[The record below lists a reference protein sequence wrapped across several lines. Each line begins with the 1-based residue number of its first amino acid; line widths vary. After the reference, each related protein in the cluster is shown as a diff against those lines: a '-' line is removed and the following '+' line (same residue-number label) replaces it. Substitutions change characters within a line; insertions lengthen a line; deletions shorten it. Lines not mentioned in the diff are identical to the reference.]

1 MAPLS
6 ILSFGVM
13 FLVGTDTFLVA
24 PLLPELTAR
33 FASPPASAGWMVSA
47 YAIGYCVT
55 AVFAGPV
62 SDRFDRRRVLVA
74 GMSAFSAATA
84 ACGLASTL
92 WQMIALRALAG
103 VCAAVAAPQVWA
115 AIPQLVPPGRV
126 VAAMAAPTAG
136 LTVAQLVGVPVGSL
150 LGAVST
156 AAPFLAVGAAG
167 AGTSLALWL
176 WYPPVPPQA
185 SKTRVIAQ
193 YGGLLAVPAAR
204 WRFAAY
210 FVFQLGNFAVLSF
223 APTWFSTDFALDA
236 TGVGYAMIALG
247 TGNTLGAL
255 AGPRIVARWGTGRT
269 LLGCML
275 AYLVCYPALPWSGSL
290 AVALAVLSVVFF
302 TGGTLFPV
310 FMGLLLSVGE
320 FAFVAVAIPRV
331 HGALAVADGNR
342 AGNGLGPGE
351 RPHVRGERR
360 RRSSGRPADDRLMGF
375 RGDRVPGL
383 DDDRLLGAPVGPIRR
398 DEVKI
403 AGGCA
408 RERQR
413 SAGRENVPR
422 WRRQGFRARPVWAP

>member
-176 WYPPVPPQA
+176 WYPLVPPQA

-275 AYLVCYPALPWSGSL
+275 AYLVCYPALPWSGNL

-310 FMGLLLSVGE
+310 FMGLLQSLTATARGTVSALANVLMYAGS
-320 FAFVAVAIPRV
+320 AVA
-331 HGALAVADGNR
+331 GALGGPLMTGSWGF
-342 AGNGLGPGE
+342 AGIACL
-351 RPHVRGERR
+351 VWTTTACSTLLWA
-360 RRSSGRPADDRLMGF
+360 RS
-375 RGDRVPGL
+375 
-383 DDDRLLGAPVGPIRR
+383 GAMR
-398 DEVKI
+398 
-403 AGGCA
+403 
-408 RERQR
+408 
-413 SAGRENVPR
+413 
-422 WRRQGFRARPVWAP
+422 

>member
-136 LTVAQLVGVPVGSL
+136 RAVAQHVGVPVGSL

-275 AYLVCYPALPWSGSL
+275 AYLVCYPALPWSGNL

-310 FMGLLLSVGE
+310 FMGLLQSLTATARGTVSALANVLMYAGS
-320 FAFVAVAIPRV
+320 AVA
-331 HGALAVADGNR
+331 GALGGPLMTGSWGF
-342 AGNGLGPGE
+342 AGIACL
-351 RPHVRGERR
+351 VWTTTACSTLLWA
-360 RRSSGRPADDRLMGF
+360 RS
-375 RGDRVPGL
+375 
-383 DDDRLLGAPVGPIRR
+383 GAMR
-398 DEVKI
+398 
-403 AGGCA
+403 
-408 RERQR
+408 
-413 SAGRENVPR
+413 
-422 WRRQGFRARPVWAP
+422 

>member
-275 AYLVCYPALPWSGSL
+275 AYLVCYPALPWSGNL

-310 FMGLLLSVGE
+310 FMGLLQSLTATARGTVSALANVLMYAGS
-320 FAFVAVAIPRV
+320 AVA
-331 HGALAVADGNR
+331 GALG
-342 AGNGLGPGE
+342 GP
-351 RPHVRGERR
+351 
-360 RRSSGRPADDRLMGF
+360 LMTGSW
-375 RGDRVPGL
+375 
-383 DDDRLLGAPVGPIRR
+383 
-398 DEVKI
+398 
-403 AGGCA
+403 GCA
-408 RERQR
+408 GIACLVWTTTACSTLLWAR
-413 SAGRENVPR
+413 SGAMR
-422 WRRQGFRARPVWAP
+422 

>member
-115 AIPQLVPPGRV
+115 ASPQLVPPGRV

-275 AYLVCYPALPWSGSL
+275 AYLVCYPALPWSGNL

-310 FMGLLLSVGE
+310 FMGLLQSLTATARGTVSALANVLMYAGS
-320 FAFVAVAIPRV
+320 AVA
-331 HGALAVADGNR
+331 GALGGPLMTGSWGF
-342 AGNGLGPGE
+342 AGIACL
-351 RPHVRGERR
+351 VWTTTACSTLLWA
-360 RRSSGRPADDRLMGF
+360 RS
-375 RGDRVPGL
+375 
-383 DDDRLLGAPVGPIRR
+383 GAMR
-398 DEVKI
+398 
-403 AGGCA
+403 
-408 RERQR
+408 
-413 SAGRENVPR
+413 
-422 WRRQGFRARPVWAP
+422 

>member
-115 AIPQLVPPGRV
+115 AIPQLVPPGGGVGGAGAPPLVWAAIPPLGPPGRV
-126 VAAMAAPTAG
+126 GAAMAAPTAG

-275 AYLVCYPALPWSGSL
+275 AYLVCYPALPWSGNL

-310 FMGLLLSVGE
+310 FMGLLQSLTATARGTVSALANVLMYAGS
-320 FAFVAVAIPRV
+320 AVA
-331 HGALAVADGNR
+331 GALGGPLMTGSWGF
-342 AGNGLGPGE
+342 AGIACL
-351 RPHVRGERR
+351 VWTTTACSTLLWA
-360 RRSSGRPADDRLMGF
+360 RS
-375 RGDRVPGL
+375 
-383 DDDRLLGAPVGPIRR
+383 GAMR
-398 DEVKI
+398 
-403 AGGCA
+403 
-408 RERQR
+408 
-413 SAGRENVPR
+413 
-422 WRRQGFRARPVWAP
+422 

>member
-210 FVFQLGNFAVLSF
+210 FVFQLGNFPVLSF

-275 AYLVCYPALPWSGSL
+275 AYLVCYPALPWSGNL

-310 FMGLLLSVGE
+310 FMGLLQSLTATARGTVSALANVLMYAGS
-320 FAFVAVAIPRV
+320 AVA
-331 HGALAVADGNR
+331 GALGGPLMTGSWGF
-342 AGNGLGPGE
+342 AGIACL
-351 RPHVRGERR
+351 VWTTTACSTLLWA
-360 RRSSGRPADDRLMGF
+360 RS
-375 RGDRVPGL
+375 
-383 DDDRLLGAPVGPIRR
+383 GAMR
-398 DEVKI
+398 
-403 AGGCA
+403 
-408 RERQR
+408 
-413 SAGRENVPR
+413 
-422 WRRQGFRARPVWAP
+422 

>member
-275 AYLVCYPALPWSGSL
+275 AYLVCYPALPWSGNL

-310 FMGLLLSVGE
+310 FMGLLQSLTATARGTVSALANVLMYAGS
-320 FAFVAVAIPRV
+320 AVA
-331 HGALAVADGNR
+331 GALGGALMTGSWGF
-342 AGNGLGPGE
+342 AGIACL
-351 RPHVRGERR
+351 VWTTTACSTLLWA
-360 RRSSGRPADDRLMGF
+360 RS
-375 RGDRVPGL
+375 
-383 DDDRLLGAPVGPIRR
+383 GAMR
-398 DEVKI
+398 
-403 AGGCA
+403 
-408 RERQR
+408 
-413 SAGRENVPR
+413 
-422 WRRQGFRARPVWAP
+422 

>member
-13 FLVGTDTFLVA
+13 SLVGTDTFLVA

-126 VAAMAAPTAG
+126 VAAMGAPTAG

-167 AGTSLALWL
+167 AGTSH
-176 WYPPVPPQA
+176 
-185 SKTRVIAQ
+185 
-193 YGGLLAVPAAR
+193 
-204 WRFAAY
+204 
-210 FVFQLGNFAVLSF
+210 AVLFDDSDGLPS
-223 APTWFSTDFALDA
+223 AP
-236 TGVGYAMIALG
+236 
-247 TGNTLGAL
+247 
-255 AGPRIVARWGTGRT
+255 RARGRPS
-269 LLGCML
+269 LCGC
-275 AYLVCYPALPWSGSL
+275 G
-290 AVALAVLSVVFF
+290 
-302 TGGTLFPV
+302 
-310 FMGLLLSVGE
+310 
-320 FAFVAVAIPRV
+320 I
-331 HGALAVADGNR
+331 
-342 AGNGLGPGE
+342 
-351 RPHVRGERR
+351 RPCRR
-360 RRSSGRPADDRLMGF
+360 RPRRPA
-375 RGDRVPGL
+375 
-383 DDDRLLGAPVGPIRR
+383 
-398 DEVKI
+398 
-403 AGGCA
+403 
-408 RERQR
+408 
-413 SAGRENVPR
+413 
-422 WRRQGFRARPVWAP
+422 

>member
-136 LTVAQLVGVPVGSL
+136 LTVAQLVAVPVGSL

-310 FMGLLLSVGE
+310 FMGLLQSLTATARGTVSALANVLMYAGS
-320 FAFVAVAIPRV
+320 AVA
-331 HGALAVADGNR
+331 GALGGPLMTGSWGF
-342 AGNGLGPGE
+342 AGIACL
-351 RPHVRGERR
+351 VWTTTACSTLLWA
-360 RRSSGRPADDRLMGF
+360 RS
-375 RGDRVPGL
+375 
-383 DDDRLLGAPVGPIRR
+383 GAMR
-398 DEVKI
+398 
-403 AGGCA
+403 
-408 RERQR
+408 
-413 SAGRENVPR
+413 
-422 WRRQGFRARPVWAP
+422 

>member
-136 LTVAQLVGVPVGSL
+136 LTVAQLVAVPVGSL

-275 AYLVCYPALPWSGSL
+275 AYLVCYPALPWSGNL

-310 FMGLLLSVGE
+310 FMGLLQSLTATARGTVSALANVLMYAGS
-320 FAFVAVAIPRV
+320 AVA
-331 HGALAVADGNR
+331 GALGGPLMTGSWGF
-342 AGNGLGPGE
+342 AGIACL
-351 RPHVRGERR
+351 VWTTTACSTLLWA
-360 RRSSGRPADDRLMGF
+360 RS
-375 RGDRVPGL
+375 
-383 DDDRLLGAPVGPIRR
+383 GAMR
-398 DEVKI
+398 
-403 AGGCA
+403 
-408 RERQR
+408 
-413 SAGRENVPR
+413 
-422 WRRQGFRARPVWAP
+422 

>member
-47 YAIGYCVT
+47 YPIGYCVT

-275 AYLVCYPALPWSGSL
+275 AYLVCYPALPWSGNL

-310 FMGLLLSVGE
+310 FMGLLQSLTATARGTVSALANVLMYAGS
-320 FAFVAVAIPRV
+320 AVA
-331 HGALAVADGNR
+331 GALGGPLMTGSWGF
-342 AGNGLGPGE
+342 AGIACL
-351 RPHVRGERR
+351 VWTTTACSTLLWA
-360 RRSSGRPADDRLMGF
+360 RS
-375 RGDRVPGL
+375 
-383 DDDRLLGAPVGPIRR
+383 GAMR
-398 DEVKI
+398 
-403 AGGCA
+403 
-408 RERQR
+408 
-413 SAGRENVPR
+413 
-422 WRRQGFRARPVWAP
+422 

>member
-55 AVFAGPV
+55 AVFAGPG

-275 AYLVCYPALPWSGSL
+275 AYLVCYPALPWSGNL

-310 FMGLLLSVGE
+310 FMGLLQSLTATARGTVSALANVLMYAGS
-320 FAFVAVAIPRV
+320 AVA
-331 HGALAVADGNR
+331 GALGGPLMTGSWGF
-342 AGNGLGPGE
+342 AGIACL
-351 RPHVRGERR
+351 VWTTTACSTLLWA
-360 RRSSGRPADDRLMGF
+360 RS
-375 RGDRVPGL
+375 
-383 DDDRLLGAPVGPIRR
+383 GAMR
-398 DEVKI
+398 
-403 AGGCA
+403 
-408 RERQR
+408 
-413 SAGRENVPR
+413 
-422 WRRQGFRARPVWAP
+422 

>member
-156 AAPFLAVGAAG
+156 AAPFLTVGAAG

-275 AYLVCYPALPWSGSL
+275 AYLVCYPALPWSGNL

-310 FMGLLLSVGE
+310 FMGLLQSLTATARGTVSALANVLMYAGS
-320 FAFVAVAIPRV
+320 AVA
-331 HGALAVADGNR
+331 GALGGPLMTGSWGF
-342 AGNGLGPGE
+342 AGIACL
-351 RPHVRGERR
+351 VWTTTACSTLLWA
-360 RRSSGRPADDRLMGF
+360 RS
-375 RGDRVPGL
+375 
-383 DDDRLLGAPVGPIRR
+383 GAMR
-398 DEVKI
+398 
-403 AGGCA
+403 
-408 RERQR
+408 
-413 SAGRENVPR
+413 
-422 WRRQGFRARPVWAP
+422 

>member
-115 AIPQLVPPGRV
+115 AIPPLVPPGRV

-275 AYLVCYPALPWSGSL
+275 AYLVCYPALPWSGNL

-310 FMGLLLSVGE
+310 FMGLLQSLTATARGTVSALANVLMYAGS
-320 FAFVAVAIPRV
+320 AVA
-331 HGALAVADGNR
+331 GALGGPLMTGSWGF
-342 AGNGLGPGE
+342 AGIACL
-351 RPHVRGERR
+351 VWTTTACSTLLWA
-360 RRSSGRPADDRLMGF
+360 RS
-375 RGDRVPGL
+375 
-383 DDDRLLGAPVGPIRR
+383 GAMR
-398 DEVKI
+398 
-403 AGGCA
+403 
-408 RERQR
+408 
-413 SAGRENVPR
+413 
-422 WRRQGFRARPVWAP
+422 

>member
-126 VAAMAAPTAG
+126 VTAMAAPTAG

-275 AYLVCYPALPWSGSL
+275 AYLVCYPALPWSGNL

-310 FMGLLLSVGE
+310 FMGLLQSLTATARGTVSALANVLMYAGS
-320 FAFVAVAIPRV
+320 AVA
-331 HGALAVADGNR
+331 GALGGPLMTGSWGF
-342 AGNGLGPGE
+342 AGIACL
-351 RPHVRGERR
+351 VWTTTACSTLLWA
-360 RRSSGRPADDRLMGF
+360 RS
-375 RGDRVPGL
+375 
-383 DDDRLLGAPVGPIRR
+383 GAMR
-398 DEVKI
+398 
-403 AGGCA
+403 
-408 RERQR
+408 
-413 SAGRENVPR
+413 
-422 WRRQGFRARPVWAP
+422 

>member
-176 WYPPVPPQA
+176 RYPPVPPQA

-275 AYLVCYPALPWSGSL
+275 AYLVCYPALPWSGNL

-310 FMGLLLSVGE
+310 FMGLLQSLTATARGTVSALANVLMYAGS
-320 FAFVAVAIPRV
+320 AVA
-331 HGALAVADGNR
+331 GALGGPLMTGSWGF
-342 AGNGLGPGE
+342 AGIACL
-351 RPHVRGERR
+351 VWTTTACSTLLWA
-360 RRSSGRPADDRLMGF
+360 RS
-375 RGDRVPGL
+375 
-383 DDDRLLGAPVGPIRR
+383 GAMR
-398 DEVKI
+398 
-403 AGGCA
+403 
-408 RERQR
+408 
-413 SAGRENVPR
+413 
-422 WRRQGFRARPVWAP
+422 

>member
-92 WQMIALRALAG
+92 WQMIALRAGGG
-103 VCAAVAAPQVWA
+103 VCAAVAPPLVWA
-115 AIPQLVPPGRV
+115 ATPPVVPPGGV
-126 VAAMAAPTAG
+126 VGAMAGPTAG

-275 AYLVCYPALPWSGSL
+275 AYLVCYPALPWSGNL

-310 FMGLLLSVGE
+310 FMGLLQSLTATARGTVSALANVLMYAGS
-320 FAFVAVAIPRV
+320 AVA
-331 HGALAVADGNR
+331 GALGGPLMTGSWGF
-342 AGNGLGPGE
+342 AGIACL
-351 RPHVRGERR
+351 VWTTTACSTLLWA
-360 RRSSGRPADDRLMGF
+360 RS
-375 RGDRVPGL
+375 
-383 DDDRLLGAPVGPIRR
+383 GAMR
-398 DEVKI
+398 
-403 AGGCA
+403 
-408 RERQR
+408 
-413 SAGRENVPR
+413 
-422 WRRQGFRARPVWAP
+422 

>member
-193 YGGLLAVPAAR
+193 YGDLLAVPAAR

-275 AYLVCYPALPWSGSL
+275 AYLVCYPALPWSGNL

-310 FMGLLLSVGE
+310 FMGLLQSLTATARGTVSALANVLMYAGS
-320 FAFVAVAIPRV
+320 AVA
-331 HGALAVADGNR
+331 GALGGPLMTGSWGF
-342 AGNGLGPGE
+342 AGIACL
-351 RPHVRGERR
+351 VWTTTACSTLLWA
-360 RRSSGRPADDRLMGF
+360 RS
-375 RGDRVPGL
+375 
-383 DDDRLLGAPVGPIRR
+383 GAMR
-398 DEVKI
+398 
-403 AGGCA
+403 
-408 RERQR
+408 
-413 SAGRENVPR
+413 
-422 WRRQGFRARPVWAP
+422 

>member
-310 FMGLLLSVGE
+310 FMGLLQSLTATARGTVSALANVLMYAGS
-320 FAFVAVAIPRV
+320 AVA
-331 HGALAVADGNR
+331 GALGGPLMTGSWGF
-342 AGNGLGPGE
+342 AGIACL
-351 RPHVRGERR
+351 VWTTTACSTLLWA
-360 RRSSGRPADDRLMGF
+360 RS
-375 RGDRVPGL
+375 
-383 DDDRLLGAPVGPIRR
+383 GAIR
-398 DEVKI
+398 
-403 AGGCA
+403 
-408 RERQR
+408 
-413 SAGRENVPR
+413 
-422 WRRQGFRARPVWAP
+422 

>member
-1 MAPLS
+1 
-6 ILSFGVM
+6 
-13 FLVGTDTFLVA
+13 
-24 PLLPELTAR
+24 
-33 FASPPASAGWMVSA
+33 
-47 YAIGYCVT
+47 
-55 AVFAGPV
+55 
-62 SDRFDRRRVLVA
+62 
-74 GMSAFSAATA
+74 
-84 ACGLASTL
+84 
-92 WQMIALRALAG
+92 MIALRALAG

-275 AYLVCYPALPWSGSL
+275 AYLVCYPALPWSGNL

-310 FMGLLLSVGE
+310 FMGLLQSLTATARGTVSALANVLMYAGS
-320 FAFVAVAIPRV
+320 AVA
-331 HGALAVADGNR
+331 GALGGPLMTGSWGF
-342 AGNGLGPGE
+342 AGIACL
-351 RPHVRGERR
+351 VWTTTACSTLLWA
-360 RRSSGRPADDRLMGF
+360 RS
-375 RGDRVPGL
+375 
-383 DDDRLLGAPVGPIRR
+383 GAMR
-398 DEVKI
+398 
-403 AGGCA
+403 
-408 RERQR
+408 
-413 SAGRENVPR
+413 
-422 WRRQGFRARPVWAP
+422 

>member
-275 AYLVCYPALPWSGSL
+275 AYLVCYPALPWSGNL
-290 AVALAVLSVVFF
+290 VVALAVLSVVFF

-310 FMGLLLSVGE
+310 FMGLLQSLTATARGTVSALANVLMYAGS
-320 FAFVAVAIPRV
+320 AVA
-331 HGALAVADGNR
+331 GALGGPLMTGSWGF
-342 AGNGLGPGE
+342 AGIACL
-351 RPHVRGERR
+351 VWTTTACSTLLWA
-360 RRSSGRPADDRLMGF
+360 RS
-375 RGDRVPGL
+375 
-383 DDDRLLGAPVGPIRR
+383 GAMR
-398 DEVKI
+398 
-403 AGGCA
+403 
-408 RERQR
+408 
-413 SAGRENVPR
+413 
-422 WRRQGFRARPVWAP
+422 

>member
-176 WYPPVPPQA
+176 WYPPVPPQT

-310 FMGLLLSVGE
+310 FMGLLQSLTATARGTVSALANVLMYAGS
-320 FAFVAVAIPRV
+320 AVA
-331 HGALAVADGNR
+331 GALGGPLMTGSWGF
-342 AGNGLGPGE
+342 AGIACL
-351 RPHVRGERR
+351 VWTTTACSTLLWA
-360 RRSSGRPADDRLMGF
+360 RS
-375 RGDRVPGL
+375 
-383 DDDRLLGAPVGPIRR
+383 GAMR
-398 DEVKI
+398 
-403 AGGCA
+403 
-408 RERQR
+408 
-413 SAGRENVPR
+413 
-422 WRRQGFRARPVWAP
+422 

>member
-275 AYLVCYPALPWSGSL
+275 AYLVCYPALPWSGNL

-310 FMGLLLSVGE
+310 FMGLLQSLMATARGTVSALANVLMYAGS
-320 FAFVAVAIPRV
+320 AVA
-331 HGALAVADGNR
+331 GALGGPLMTGSWGF
-342 AGNGLGPGE
+342 AGIACL
-351 RPHVRGERR
+351 VWTTTACSTLLWA
-360 RRSSGRPADDRLMGF
+360 RS
-375 RGDRVPGL
+375 
-383 DDDRLLGAPVGPIRR
+383 GAMR
-398 DEVKI
+398 
-403 AGGCA
+403 
-408 RERQR
+408 
-413 SAGRENVPR
+413 
-422 WRRQGFRARPVWAP
+422 

>member
-310 FMGLLLSVGE
+310 FMGLLQSLTATARGTVSALANVLMYAGS
-320 FAFVAVAIPRV
+320 AVA
-331 HGALAVADGNR
+331 GALGGPLMTGSWGF
-342 AGNGLGPGE
+342 AGIACL
-351 RPHVRGERR
+351 VWTTTACSALLWA
-360 RRSSGRPADDRLMGF
+360 RS
-375 RGDRVPGL
+375 
-383 DDDRLLGAPVGPIRR
+383 GAIR
-398 DEVKI
+398 
-403 AGGCA
+403 
-408 RERQR
+408 
-413 SAGRENVPR
+413 
-422 WRRQGFRARPVWAP
+422 

>member
-13 FLVGTDTFLVA
+13 SLVGTDTFLVA

-275 AYLVCYPALPWSGSL
+275 AYLVCYPALPWSGNL

-310 FMGLLLSVGE
+310 FMGLLQSLTATARGTVSALANVLMYAGS
-320 FAFVAVAIPRV
+320 AVA
-331 HGALAVADGNR
+331 GALGGPLMTGSWGF
-342 AGNGLGPGE
+342 AGIACL
-351 RPHVRGERR
+351 VWTTTACSTLLWA
-360 RRSSGRPADDRLMGF
+360 RS
-375 RGDRVPGL
+375 
-383 DDDRLLGAPVGPIRR
+383 GAMR
-398 DEVKI
+398 
-403 AGGCA
+403 
-408 RERQR
+408 
-413 SAGRENVPR
+413 
-422 WRRQGFRARPVWAP
+422 

>member
-33 FASPPASAGWMVSA
+33 FASPPASAGWRVSA

-275 AYLVCYPALPWSGSL
+275 AYLVCYPALPWSGNL

-310 FMGLLLSVGE
+310 FMGLLQSLTATARGTVSALANVLMYAGS
-320 FAFVAVAIPRV
+320 AVA
-331 HGALAVADGNR
+331 GALGGPLMTGSWGF
-342 AGNGLGPGE
+342 AGIACL
-351 RPHVRGERR
+351 VWTTTACSTLLWA
-360 RRSSGRPADDRLMGF
+360 RS
-375 RGDRVPGL
+375 
-383 DDDRLLGAPVGPIRR
+383 GAMR
-398 DEVKI
+398 
-403 AGGCA
+403 
-408 RERQR
+408 
-413 SAGRENVPR
+413 
-422 WRRQGFRARPVWAP
+422 

>member
-62 SDRFDRRRVLVA
+62 SDRFDRRRVL
-74 GMSAFSAATA
+74 
-84 ACGLASTL
+84 
-92 WQMIALRALAG
+92 
-103 VCAAVAAPQVWA
+103 VAAPQVWA

-275 AYLVCYPALPWSGSL
+275 AYLVCYPALPWSGNL
-290 AVALAVLSVVFF
+290 VVALAVLSVVFF

-310 FMGLLLSVGE
+310 FMGLLQSLTATARGTVSALANVLMYAGS
-320 FAFVAVAIPRV
+320 AVA
-331 HGALAVADGNR
+331 GALGGPLMTGSWGF
-342 AGNGLGPGE
+342 AGIACL
-351 RPHVRGERR
+351 VWTTTACSTLLWA
-360 RRSSGRPADDRLMGF
+360 RS
-375 RGDRVPGL
+375 
-383 DDDRLLGAPVGPIRR
+383 GAMR
-398 DEVKI
+398 
-403 AGGCA
+403 
-408 RERQR
+408 
-413 SAGRENVPR
+413 
-422 WRRQGFRARPVWAP
+422 

>member
-92 WQMIALRALAG
+92 WQMIAPPALAG
-103 VCAAVAAPQVWA
+103 VCAAVAAPQVGA

-310 FMGLLLSVGE
+310 FMGLLQSLTATARGTVSALANVLMYAGS
-320 FAFVAVAIPRV
+320 AVA
-331 HGALAVADGNR
+331 GALGGPLMTGSWGF
-342 AGNGLGPGE
+342 AGIACL
-351 RPHVRGERR
+351 VWTTTACSTLLWA
-360 RRSSGRPADDRLMGF
+360 RS
-375 RGDRVPGL
+375 
-383 DDDRLLGAPVGPIRR
+383 GAMR
-398 DEVKI
+398 
-403 AGGCA
+403 
-408 RERQR
+408 
-413 SAGRENVPR
+413 
-422 WRRQGFRARPVWAP
+422 

>member
-275 AYLVCYPALPWSGSL
+275 AYLVCYPALPWSGNL

-310 FMGLLLSVGE
+310 FMGLLQSLTATARGTVSALANVLMYAGS
-320 FAFVAVAIPRV
+320 AVA
-331 HGALAVADGNR
+331 GALGGPLMTGSWGF
-342 AGNGLGPGE
+342 AGIACL
-351 RPHVRGERR
+351 VWTTTACSTLLWA
-360 RRSSGRPADDRLMGF
+360 RS
-375 RGDRVPGL
+375 
-383 DDDRLLGAPVGPIRR
+383 GAIR
-398 DEVKI
+398 
-403 AGGCA
+403 
-408 RERQR
+408 
-413 SAGRENVPR
+413 
-422 WRRQGFRARPVWAP
+422 

>member
-24 PLLPELTAR
+24 PLLPELTAL

-275 AYLVCYPALPWSGSL
+275 AYLVCYPALPWSGNL

-310 FMGLLLSVGE
+310 FMGLLQSLTATARGTVSALANVLMYAGS
-320 FAFVAVAIPRV
+320 AVA
-331 HGALAVADGNR
+331 GALGGPLMTGSWGF
-342 AGNGLGPGE
+342 AGIACL
-351 RPHVRGERR
+351 VWTTTACSTLLWA
-360 RRSSGRPADDRLMGF
+360 RS
-375 RGDRVPGL
+375 
-383 DDDRLLGAPVGPIRR
+383 GAMR
-398 DEVKI
+398 
-403 AGGCA
+403 
-408 RERQR
+408 
-413 SAGRENVPR
+413 
-422 WRRQGFRARPVWAP
+422 

>member
-310 FMGLLLSVGE
+310 FMGLLQSLTATARGTVS
-320 FAFVAVAIPRV
+320 A
-331 HGALAVADGNR
+331 
-342 AGNGLGPGE
+342 GE

-383 DDDRLLGAPVGPIRR
+383 DDDRLLDAPVGPIRR
-398 DEVKI
+398 DKM
-403 AGGCA
+403 
-408 RERQR
+408 RERAGALR
-413 SAGRENVPR
+413 RRTLAGRGR
-422 WRRQGFRARPVWAP
+422 RRRQGFRVRPARAPWGILS

>member
-115 AIPQLVPPGRV
+115 AIPPLVPPGRV
-126 VAAMAAPTAG
+126 GAAMAAPTAG

-275 AYLVCYPALPWSGSL
+275 AYLVCYPALPWSGNL

-310 FMGLLLSVGE
+310 FMGLLQSLTATARGTVSALANVLMYAGS
-320 FAFVAVAIPRV
+320 AVA
-331 HGALAVADGNR
+331 GALGGPLMTGSWGF
-342 AGNGLGPGE
+342 AGIACL
-351 RPHVRGERR
+351 VWTTTACSTLLWA
-360 RRSSGRPADDRLMGF
+360 RS
-375 RGDRVPGL
+375 
-383 DDDRLLGAPVGPIRR
+383 GAMR
-398 DEVKI
+398 
-403 AGGCA
+403 
-408 RERQR
+408 
-413 SAGRENVPR
+413 
-422 WRRQGFRARPVWAP
+422 

>member
-275 AYLVCYPALPWSGSL
+275 AYLVCYPALPWSGNL

-310 FMGLLLSVGE
+310 FMGLLQSLT
-320 FAFVAVAIPRV
+320 AT
-331 HGALAVADGNR
+331 
-342 AGNGLGPGE
+342 
-351 RPHVRGERR
+351 RGERSR
-360 RRSSGRPADDRLMGF
+360 PWRTSSCTR
-375 RGDRVPGL
+375 
-383 DDDRLLGAPVGPIRR
+383 GAPSP
-398 DEVKI
+398 ELW
-403 AGGCA
+403 AA
-408 RERQR
+408 R
-413 SAGRENVPR
+413 
-422 WRRQGFRARPVWAP
+422 

>member
-115 AIPQLVPPGRV
+115 AIPQLVPPGRG

-275 AYLVCYPALPWSGSL
+275 AYLVCYPALPWSGNL
-290 AVALAVLSVVFF
+290 VVALAVLSVVFF

-310 FMGLLLSVGE
+310 FMGLLQSLTATARGTVSALANVLMYAGS
-320 FAFVAVAIPRV
+320 AVA
-331 HGALAVADGNR
+331 GALGGPLMTGSWGF
-342 AGNGLGPGE
+342 AGIACL
-351 RPHVRGERR
+351 VWTTTACSTLLWA
-360 RRSSGRPADDRLMGF
+360 RS
-375 RGDRVPGL
+375 
-383 DDDRLLGAPVGPIRR
+383 GAMR
-398 DEVKI
+398 
-403 AGGCA
+403 
-408 RERQR
+408 
-413 SAGRENVPR
+413 
-422 WRRQGFRARPVWAP
+422 

>member
-62 SDRFDRRRVLVA
+62 SDRSDRRRVLVA

-275 AYLVCYPALPWSGSL
+275 AYLVCYPALPWSGNL

-310 FMGLLLSVGE
+310 FMGLLQSLTATARGTVSALANVLMYAGS
-320 FAFVAVAIPRV
+320 AVA
-331 HGALAVADGNR
+331 GALGGPLMTGSWGF
-342 AGNGLGPGE
+342 AGIACL
-351 RPHVRGERR
+351 VWTTTACSTLLWA
-360 RRSSGRPADDRLMGF
+360 RS
-375 RGDRVPGL
+375 
-383 DDDRLLGAPVGPIRR
+383 GAMR
-398 DEVKI
+398 
-403 AGGCA
+403 
-408 RERQR
+408 
-413 SAGRENVPR
+413 
-422 WRRQGFRARPVWAP
+422 

>member
-275 AYLVCYPALPWSGSL
+275 AYLVCYPTLPWSGNL

-310 FMGLLLSVGE
+310 FMGLLQSLTATARGTVSALANVLMYAGS
-320 FAFVAVAIPRV
+320 AVA
-331 HGALAVADGNR
+331 GALGGPLMTGSWGF
-342 AGNGLGPGE
+342 AGIACL
-351 RPHVRGERR
+351 VWTTTACSTLLWA
-360 RRSSGRPADDRLMGF
+360 RS
-375 RGDRVPGL
+375 
-383 DDDRLLGAPVGPIRR
+383 GAMR
-398 DEVKI
+398 
-403 AGGCA
+403 
-408 RERQR
+408 
-413 SAGRENVPR
+413 
-422 WRRQGFRARPVWAP
+422 

>member
-115 AIPQLVPPGRV
+115 AIPQLVPPGRGG
-126 VAAMAAPTAG
+126 AARAPPTAG
-136 LTVAQLVGVPVGSL
+136 RPGAPHLGGAGGRQ
-150 LGAVST
+150 LGARAT
-156 AAPFLAVGAAG
+156 APPFLAVGAAG

-310 FMGLLLSVGE
+310 FMGLLQSLTATARGTVSALANVLMYAGS
-320 FAFVAVAIPRV
+320 AVA
-331 HGALAVADGNR
+331 GALGGPLMTGSWGF
-342 AGNGLGPGE
+342 AGIACL
-351 RPHVRGERR
+351 VWTTTACSTLLWA
-360 RRSSGRPADDRLMGF
+360 RS
-375 RGDRVPGL
+375 
-383 DDDRLLGAPVGPIRR
+383 GAMR
-398 DEVKI
+398 
-403 AGGCA
+403 
-408 RERQR
+408 
-413 SAGRENVPR
+413 
-422 WRRQGFRARPVWAP
+422 

>member
-255 AGPRIVARWGTGRT
+255 AGHRRPMGDRPDAPRLHAR
-269 LLGCML
+269 
-275 AYLVCYPALPWSGSL
+275 LPR
-290 AVALAVLSVVFF
+290 
-302 TGGTLFPV
+302 
-310 FMGLLLSVGE
+310 LLSGP
-320 FAFVAVAIPRV
+320 AVERKPRRGPRCPVRRLLHRRDPIPRV

-342 AGNGLGPGE
+342 AGDGLGPGE

-383 DDDRLLGAPVGPIRR
+383 DDDRLLDAPVGPIRR
-398 DEVKI
+398 DEM
-403 AGGCA
+403 
-408 RERQR
+408 RERAGALR
-413 SAGRENVPR
+413 RRTLAGRGR
-422 WRRQGFRARPVWAP
+422 RRRQGFRVRPARAPWGILS